1 MIKEFDREPIYDKK
15 ILKTKI
21 FFTDYQYCAK
31 KKNTN
36 A

>member
-21 FFTDYQYCAK
+21 FVTDYQYRT

-36 A
+36 T